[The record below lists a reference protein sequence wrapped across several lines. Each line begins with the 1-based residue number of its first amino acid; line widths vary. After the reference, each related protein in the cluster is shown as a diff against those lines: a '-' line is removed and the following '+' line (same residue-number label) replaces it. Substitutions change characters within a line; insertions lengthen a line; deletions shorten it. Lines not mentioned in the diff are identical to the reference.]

1 MSFAFVYG
9 CRPST
14 GVKANTTMVKDI
26 YYSFIENGD
35 RINFTV
41 LLPNAFTYM
50 SGNDVNFEIASSA
63 KIKTIKLYYKH
74 KVVMLSIGLVI
85 AHKSIGDESWKNA
98 VLCHKMLKHGLK
110 VERVHTYYGLSLS
123 HLEEK
128 ITWVVE
134 MTTGNPLS
142 FAQLQGQLAL
152 VVIVNLGEGFYLESE
167 KVHKSDISWSYDYV
181 NRNYPGRPQ
190 IFPKS
195 KDSTYPFKN
204 FQEVRYDDR

>member
-1 MSFAFVYG
+1 
-9 CRPST
+9 
-14 GVKANTTMVKDI
+14 MVKDI
-26 YYSFIENGD
+26 YYAFIENGD

-74 KVVMLSIGLVI
+74 KVVTLSIGLVI
-85 AHKSIGDESWKNA
+85 AHKNSYGTWSYDNA
-98 VLCHKMLKHGLK
+98 VHCHKMLKYGLK
-110 VERVHTYYGLSLS
+110 VDRVHTYYGLSLS

-134 MTTGNPLS
+134 KTTDNPLS

-152 VVIVNLGEGFYLESE
+152 VVIVNLGDGSYL
-167 KVHKSDISWSYDYV
+167 
-181 NRNYPGRPQ
+181 
-190 IFPKS
+190 
-195 KDSTYPFKN
+195 
-204 FQEVRYDDR
+204 